1 MKTATRDVAMVAVRV
16 KERPTVLVVCDEL
29 GDTLLGTRHLELLAT
44 VAGESLERIL
54 KARRQVEA

>member
-1 MKTATRDVAMVAVRV
+1 MVAVRV